1 MTALATSR
9 EETMYAKLR
18 MHQKFLIQGVLL
30 LLALL
35 WLAPLS
41 IAVVKSLNVKGL
53 ENYVTVLNNPQVN
66 VLRVVLNSF
75 FVAIVTA
82 AILTVVVSLAAFAF
96 SKMQFAF
103 KDSLYYALLVT
114 LTIPLASVIS
124 PLFFT
129 VKRIGLMNSYFS
141 LILPMAAFQAPFL
154 LLILKNYF
162 DTIPND
168 LIEAARIDGGS
179 GLHVLYNVMIPLG
192 KPALVNILV
201 LSFISS
207 WNEYFI
213 PLLFVRNR
221 AMYTVTLATTFF
233 TGSKFQTPEMVAQ
246 LYATLILMTIP
257 SIIIY
262 LFAQRYMQE
271 GLTAGAVKS

>member
-1 MTALATSR
+1 
-9 EETMYAKLR
+9 MYAKLR
-18 MHQKFLIQGVLL
+18 MHQQGLIQGALL

-53 ENYVTVLNNPQVN
+53 GNYMAVLNNPQVN

-75 FVAIVTA
+75 FIAIVTA
-82 AILTVVVSLAAFAF
+82 SILTVIVSLAAFAF
-96 SKMQFAF
+96 SKMRFAF
-103 KDSLYYALLVT
+103 KDILYYVLLIT

-129 VKRIGLMNSYFS
+129 VKRFGLMNSYFAV
-141 LILPMAAFQAPFL
+141 ILPMAAFQAPFL

-168 LIEAARIDGGS
+168 LLEAARIDGAS
-179 GLHVLYNVMIPLG
+179 GLKVLYNVMIPLG

-213 PLLFVRNR
+213 PLLFVRQR
-221 AMYTVTLATTFF
+221 DMYTVTLATTFF

-246 LYATLILMTIP
+246 LYATLILMTVP

>member
-1 MTALATSR
+1 
-9 EETMYAKLR
+9 MYAKLR
-18 MHQKFLIQGVLL
+18 IHQKFLIQGVLL

-53 ENYVTVLNNPQVN
+53 GNYVTVLNNPQVN